1 MLPENLFGYTLPTVE
16 NVGSAHLS
24 WFILRINYA
33 ILTWSHLL
41 LGPRKK
47 FDRLLETRREMD
59 LPSPMKCRSITRRGR
74 EYISL
79 MFLFYAIIF
88 MIPLFFSYKGA
99 RFLFFK
105 SFFDLISYRI
115 QHASIRS
122 NRPKA
127 SMKRSFD
134 LFWSASKNLLLST
147 LQLALI
153 WNLSLPQRVP
163 IPFWRVPIA
172 RSDFETSRKLI
183 NYRIN
188 DSKSRSK

>member
-59 LPSPMKCRSITRRGR
+59 LPSPIKCRSIIQHRR

-88 MIPLFFSYKGA
+88 AVSFFFYNGA
-99 RFLFFK
+99 KFFLFK

-134 LFWSASKNLLLST
+134 LFWSASKNLSLST

-163 IPFWRVPIA
+163 ISFWRVPIA

-183 NYRIN
+183 NYRSTTRN
-188 DSKSRSK
+188 LVSK

>member
-1 MLPENLFGYTLPTVE
+1 MHRV
-16 NVGSAHLS
+16 NVGLCFLKTCSGTHCRPLKTLEA
-24 WFILRINYA
+24 
-33 ILTWSHLL
+33 LTYRDLL

-88 MIPLFFSYKGA
+88 AVSFFFYNGA
-99 RFLFFK
+99 KFFLFK

-134 LFWSASKNLLLST
+134 LF
-147 LQLALI
+147 
-153 WNLSLPQRVP
+153 
-163 IPFWRVPIA
+163 
-172 RSDFETSRKLI
+172 
-183 NYRIN
+183 
-188 DSKSRSK
+188 

>member
-59 LPSPMKCRSITRRGR
+59 LPSPMKCRSITRRGK

-79 MFLFYAIIF
+79 MFLFYTIIF
-88 MIPLFFSYKGA
+88 AVPFFSYGA
-99 RFLFFK
+99 RFFLFK

-122 NRPKA
+122 NHPKA
-127 SMKRSFD
+127 SMKASIYSD
-134 LFWSASKNLLLST
+134 LK
-147 LQLALI
+147 
-153 WNLSLPQRVP
+153 NLSLSTRPDLFRNPVSIFSQRVS

-172 RSDFETSRKLI
+172 RSDFETFRKLI

-188 DSKSRSK
+188 DSKSRE